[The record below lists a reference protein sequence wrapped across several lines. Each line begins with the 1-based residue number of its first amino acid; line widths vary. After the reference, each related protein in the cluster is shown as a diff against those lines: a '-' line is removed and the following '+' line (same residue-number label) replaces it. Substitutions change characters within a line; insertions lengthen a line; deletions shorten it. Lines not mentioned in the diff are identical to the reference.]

1 MARLAPNEQEGE
13 TLGSGRTYQI
23 RQTQPVFAIDINNPE
38 VFRMLKTLAFSTLA
52 VVLAFAPAALA
63 DDHKTAAP
71 EGASAYIISP
81 ADGAEVSSPVTVTF
95 GLKGMGVAPAGTEKA
110 KTGHHHLIIDT
121 KLEDY
126 ENAIPADDNHKHFGG
141 GQTETTVELAPG
153 KHTLQIILGDH
164 NHIPHKPAVE
174 SKVITITV
182 K

>member
-1 MARLAPNEQEGE
+1 
-13 TLGSGRTYQI
+13 
-23 RQTQPVFAIDINNPE
+23 
-38 VFRMLKTLAFSTLA
+38 MLKTLAISTFA
-52 VVLAFAPAALA
+52 AVLAFATAAVA
-63 DDHKTAAP
+63 DGHRTAAP
-71 EGASAYIISP
+71 DGASAYIISP
-81 ADGAEVSSPVTVTF
+81 TDGAEVSSPVTVTF

-126 ENAIPADDNHKHFGG
+126 DNAIPADDNHKHFGG
-141 GQTETTVELAPG
+141 GQTETSIDLPPG

-164 NHIPHKPAVE
+164 NHIPHKPVIE